1 MCVCVCVC
9 VCVWYGVWGKQSLI
23 RILLLFDIPVIIGIL
38 LRAMVGIRS
47 LLQYLSTL
55 RFGYNL
61 EMTPNHIQSTHV

>member
-1 MCVCVCVC
+1 MVC
-9 VCVWYGVWGKQSLI
+9 GERSLI
-23 RILLLFDIPVIIGIL
+23 QILVLFDIRVIIVII
-38 LRAMVGIRS
+38 LRATVGIRS